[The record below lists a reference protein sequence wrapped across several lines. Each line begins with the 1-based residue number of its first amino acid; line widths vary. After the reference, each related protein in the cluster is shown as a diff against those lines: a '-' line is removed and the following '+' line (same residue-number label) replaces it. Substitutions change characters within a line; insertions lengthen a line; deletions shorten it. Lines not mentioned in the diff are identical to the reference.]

1 MPIYFLRRPT
11 ALRLL
16 LGLTGLLL
24 GGCARRDFF
33 QADARVGAGSNAA
46 LPPTADSVLATA
58 GRHYNRHSGVYE
70 ALLGRHY
77 RRVWAAPVRAPVLRL
92 ATAVPGGLRPGKL
105 GGGYQSISMTLVGA
119 QGREYSLRTLDKEPS
134 KILPAWLRPTFLV
147 NAVRDATSAALPYA
161 ALTVPPLARAAGVP
175 HGRPRLVYVR
185 PDETGLGPV
194 SARFQGKLA
203 LLEEKYNAPA
213 SRTPDLAGTTDFLG
227 SEAVLKRVYAD
238 PTHAIDQAAFLRARL
253 LDVWL
258 GDWDR
263 HEGQWQWAAHPEGR
277 GRVGYRPIPK
287 DRDQVFFRFDDGA
300 LPWLVSR
307 RGLVPRFQTFRG
319 RYGNVA
325 GLVHQAKFIDERGL
339 AQMTRADFQR
349 AAADLQRHL
358 PDSLIERAM
367 RQLPPAVFAL
377 EGPGLA
383 TALCARRDALPQ
395 AADQFYRTLARRPT
409 VGGTARPEHF
419 TVRQYADSVT
429 VLVQVE
435 PSTGTLA
442 AFYART
448 FYPAETRHI
457 TLEGLGGDDVFA
469 VVASPDGRPPA
480 PIRLRLR
487 GGSGTNRLEAPGPPR
502 RFRYDDGRTT
512 PPRPYNRLN
521 DD

>member
-33 QADARVGAGSNAA
+33 PADARVGPGSDKT
-46 LPPTADSVLATA
+46 LPPAADSVLATA
-58 GRHYNRHSGVYE
+58 GRQYSRHSALYE

-77 RRVWAAPVRAPVLRL
+77 RRVWATPVRAPVLQL
-92 ATAVPGGLRPGKL
+92 ATAVPGGLRPGKM
-105 GGGYQSISMTLVGA
+105 GGGYQSISQTLTGA
-119 QGREYSLRTLDKEPS
+119 QGREYSLRALDKEPS
-134 KILPAWLRPTFLV
+134 KTLPAWLRPTFLL
-147 NAVRDATSAALPYA
+147 NAVRDATSAAFPYA
-161 ALTVPPLARAAGVP
+161 ALTVPPLAGAAGVP

-185 PDETGLGPV
+185 PDETGLGPAA
-194 SARFQGKLA
+194 ARLPGKLA
-203 LLEEKYNAPA
+203 LLEEKYSVPA
-213 SRTPDLAGTTDFLG
+213 SGTPDLAGATNFMG
-227 SEAVLKRVYAD
+227 SEAMLKGVYAD
-238 PTHAIDQAAFLRARL
+238 PAHAIDQPAFLRARL

-263 HEGQWQWAAHPEGR
+263 HEGQWQWAAHPNGR
-277 GRVGYRPIPK
+277 GRVAYRPIPK
-287 DRDQVFFRFDDGA
+287 DRDQVYFRFDDGV

-307 RGLVPRFQTFRG
+307 RGLVPRFQTFRA

-325 GLVHQAKFIDERGL
+325 GLVYQAKFIDERGL
-339 AQMTRADFQR
+339 SGLTRTDFQR
-349 AAADLQRHL
+349 AAADLQRRL
-358 PDSLIERAM
+358 PDTLIERAL
-367 RQLPPAVFAL
+367 RLLPPPVFAL

-383 TALCARRDALPQ
+383 TALRARRDALPQ

-435 PSTGTLA
+435 PSTGTA
-442 AFYART
+442 GYFYQRT
-448 FYPAETRHI
+448 FYPAETRFV
-457 TLEGLGGDDVFA
+457 TLEGLDGDDVFT

-487 GGSGTNRLEAPGPPR
+487 GGPGTNRLETSGPPR